1 MIFEN
6 TQVLLEHPLADEVW
20 RKMIKDFNAPIS
32 HINHELT
39 TFTLINAN
47 KCGLDQGTEKLLKW
61 AITLC
66 TMEPDKIHAFMGLTR
81 DVMDNMVQQVLD
93 AKGYQERFNKVN
105 LQEEFPL
112 EQMNIPNGDVYSK
125 PNIGKTYISLDLT
138 EAAFQAFK
146 TWDTHS
152 SLKNEILE
160 PQYAT
165 YRDWVDHTVT
175 IKLKPEDG
183 VKRQL
188 VTSMVIRDAITDYIC
203 DSKQI
208 RQVIFGKTNPKRI
221 QHIEKWLMQ
230 NLTRHI
236 HEGVGQMPVRF
247 NNDEIIYECTPELE
261 IFLANNPGI
270 NQVVENGTMHVT
282 KFYLEAWKMIQ
293 FAILKGRTLQFAGP
307 TVFVKVKL
315 DWSRRFPMGD
325 VQKNLGFKCLP
336 ARFALGFEHLYK
348 SYHNAIPE
356 TGKDVDDADFLNM
369 PVLTDG
375 YLNWIMSSPCNTIWQ
390 IEEVKNQE
398 VNE

>member
-6 TQVLLEHPLADEVW
+6 TQVLLEHPLADDVW

-32 HINHELT
+32 YINHELT
-39 TFTLINAN
+39 TLTLINAN

-66 TMEPDKIHAFMGLTR
+66 TMEPAKIQAFMGLTR

-93 AKGYQERFNKVN
+93 SKGYQEGFNNVN

-112 EQMNIPNGDVYSK
+112 EQMNIPNGDIYSK

-138 EAAFQAFK
+138 EAAFSAFK
-146 TWDTHS
+146 TWDAHS
-152 SLKNEILE
+152 NLKNEILE
-160 PQYAT
+160 PQYTT
-165 YRDWVDHTVT
+165 YRDWVSHTVT
-175 IKLKPEDG
+175 IKLKPEDD
-183 VKRQL
+183 VKRRMM
-188 VTSMVIRDAITDYIC
+188 TSMVIRDILTDYVC

-221 QHIEKWLMQ
+221 QHIEKWLTQ
-230 NLTRHI
+230 NLAKYI

-247 NNDEIIYECTPELE
+247 NNDEIIYEYTPELE
-261 IFLANNPGI
+261 KFLANDLGI
-270 NQVVENGTMHVT
+270 NQAVENDAWHVT
-282 KFYLEAWKMIQ
+282 KFYLEAWKMQQ
-293 FAILKGRTLQFAGP
+293 FVILKNKASLFSGP
-307 TVFVKVKL
+307 TVFVKVRDGKEP
-315 DWSRRFPMGD
+315 S
-325 VQKNLGFKCLP
+325 FKCLP
-336 ARFALGFEHLYK
+336 SRFALGFEHLYK
-348 SYHNAIPE
+348 SYRGAIPE
-356 TGKDVDDADFLNM
+356 TGKEVRDEDFLNI

>member
-39 TFTLINAN
+39 TLTLINAN
-47 KCGLDQGTEKLLKW
+47 KCGLDQGTGKLLKW

-66 TMEPDKIHAFMGLTR
+66 TMEPAKIQAFMGLTR

-93 AKGYQERFNKVN
+93 AKGYQEGFNKVN
-105 LQEEFPL
+105 LQEWFPL

-138 EAAFQAFK
+138 EAAFRAFK
-146 TWDTHS
+146 TWDVRS
-152 SLKNEILE
+152 NLKNEILE
-160 PQYAT
+160 SQYVT
-165 YRDWVDHTVT
+165 YRDWVHHTVT
-175 IKLKPEDG
+175 IKLKPEDD
-183 VKRQL
+183 VKHQM
-188 VTSMVIRDAITDYIC
+188 VTSMVIRDVLTDYIC

-230 NLTRHI
+230 NWTKHI
-236 HEGVGQMPVRF
+236 HEGIGQMPVRF
-247 NNDEIIYECTPELE
+247 NNDEIIYEYTPELE
-261 IFLANNPGI
+261 KFLANDLGI
-270 NQVVENGTMHVT
+270 NQVVENDAMHVT
-282 KFYLEAWKMIQ
+282 KFHLEAWKMQQ
-293 FAILKGRTLQFAGP
+293 FVVVKGRALQFAGP
-307 TVFVKVKL
+307 TVFVKARDGKEP
-315 DWSRRFPMGD
+315 S
-325 VQKNLGFKCLP
+325 FKCLP

-348 SYHNAIPE
+348 SYHNTIPE
-356 TGKDVDDADFLNM
+356 AGKGVGDEDFLNM

-375 YLNWIMSSPCNTIWQ
+375 YLNWVMSSPCNTIWQ